1 MKEISMR
8 IPDGAIKVTVEIGED
23 GTVVTRY
30 EKPEVN
36 VEEKFQPKDGD
47 ILYGNSLTENIVIYK
62 GTNERGAILSY
73 AVMTT
78 FLGVDK
84 VSVFQTPST
93 GYGLTKDYIRPAT
106 EAEKLR
112 LFDALAKE
120 GKRWNAEK
128 KQIENLPRWR
138 ALPSENY
145 YCISSELIIID
156 CQTEIGHVLDDNRY
170 NACNYFKTREAAER
184 VAKQIREIFKNSK
197 AE

>member
-1 MKEISMR
+1 MVLR
-8 IPDGAIKVTVEIGED
+8 LNIPDGVIKVTVEIRED
-23 GTVVTRY
+23 GTAVARY

-47 ILYGNSLTENIVIYK
+47 ILYGNSLVENIVIYK

-73 AVMTT
+73 AGMTT
-78 FLGVDK
+78 FLGIDK
-84 VSVFQTPST
+84 ASVFQTPST

-120 GKRWNAEK
+120 GKRWNVEK

-138 ALPSENY
+138 ALHSENY
-145 YCISSELIIID
+145 YCISSELIID

-184 VAKQIREIFKNSK
+184 VAKQIREILKNSK
-197 AE
+197 PE

>member
-1 MKEISMR
+1 MKEIRLR

-23 GTVVTRY
+23 GTAVARY

-73 AVMTT
+73 AGMTT
-78 FLGVDK
+78 FLGIDK

-106 EAEKLR
+106 EAEKQR
-112 LFDALAKE
+112 LFNALAKE

-128 KQIENLPRWR
+128 KCIEDLPRWR
-138 ALPSENY
+138 AKANETY
-145 YCISSELIIID
+145 YLIGID
-156 CQTEIGHVLDDNRY
+156 VEVIDSIECGVCVDD
-170 NACNYFKTREAAER
+170 ACYSAGNYFKTREAAER
-184 VAKQIREIFKNSK
+184 VAKQIREIFKDSK

>member
-1 MKEISMR
+1 MKKLR
-8 IPDGAIKVTVEIGED
+8 LNIPDGAIKVTVEIGED
-23 GTVVTRY
+23 GTAVARY
-30 EKPEVN
+30 EKPEVK

-73 AVMTT
+73 AGMTT
-78 FLGVDK
+78 FLGIDK

-106 EAEKLR
+106 EAEKQR
-112 LFDALAKE
+112 LFNALSKE

-128 KQIENLPRWR
+128 KCIEDLPRWR
-138 ALPSENY
+138 AKANETY
-145 YCISSELIIID
+145 YFVGID
-156 CQTEIGHVLDDNRY
+156 AEVIDNIEYGYSVDD
-170 NACNYFKTREAAER
+170 ACYSVGNHFKTREAAEC